1 MTQTTQTT
9 QTASQAI
16 TRNAPDTLDVAIGAS
31 IRLRRRQAGVSQ
43 EALAEQCGVSFQ
55 QVQKY
60 ENGVNRV
67 SFSRLVQIAHALG
80 LRVAELVGDIDEA
93 AGLNPAEATVLTD
106 LGVPG
111 AIDLLRDFAG
121 LSPALRGRV
130 RDLLRE
136 IAENQRG

>member
-1 MTQTTQTT
+1 MTQMTSTETL
-9 QTASQAI
+9 
-16 TRNAPDTLDVAIGAS
+16 TRNGPDSLDVAIGAA
-31 IRLRRRQAGVSQ
+31 IRVRRRHAGISQ
-43 EALAEQCGVSFQ
+43 ETLAEKCGVSFQ

-80 LRVAELVGDIDEA
+80 LRVSELVGDIDEA
-93 AGLNPAEATVLTD
+93 SGLDPAEAAALTD

-136 IAENQRG
+136 IADSQRA

>member
-1 MTQTTQTT
+1 MTE
-9 QTASQAI
+9 TANPAVSRQ
-16 TRNAPDTLDVAIGAS
+16 APDTLDIAIGAA
-31 IRLRRRQAGVSQ
+31 IRLRRRHAGISQ
-43 EALAEQCGVSFQ
+43 EMLAEKCGVSFQ

-80 LRVAELVGDIDEA
+80 LRVSELVGDIDEA
-93 AGLNPAEATVLTD
+93 TGLSPAESGMLTD

-111 AIDLLRDFAG
+111 AIDLLRDYAG

-136 IAENQRG
+136 IAESQRG

>member
-1 MTQTTQTT
+1 MTETVNPAVSRQ
-9 QTASQAI
+9 
-16 TRNAPDTLDVAIGAS
+16 APDTLDIAIGAA
-31 IRLRRRQAGVSQ
+31 IRLRRRHAGISQ
-43 EALAEQCGVSFQ
+43 EMLAEKCGVSFQ

-80 LRVAELVGDIDEA
+80 LRVSELVGDIDEA
-93 AGLNPAEATVLTD
+93 TGLSPAESGMLTD

-111 AIDLLRDFAG
+111 AIDLLRDYAG

-136 IAENQRG
+136 IAESQRG